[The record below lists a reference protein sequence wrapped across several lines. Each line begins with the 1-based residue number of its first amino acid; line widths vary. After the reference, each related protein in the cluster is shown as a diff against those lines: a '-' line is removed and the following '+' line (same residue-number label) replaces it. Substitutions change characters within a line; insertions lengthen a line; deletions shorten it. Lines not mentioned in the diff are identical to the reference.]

1 MGRQLKQLLECPDLV
16 DRYAAAFANEPQLK
30 KARLLIW
37 NFTRSSPE

>member
-30 KARLLIW
+30 KAGLLILKFYKK
-37 NFTRSSPE
+37 FT